1 MKTYTK
7 NANHCMITEVLLTE
21 FDQEQYDRI
30 RRREGFEEGEQ
41 IGAQKKA
48 IENAQKL
55 LADGKYT
62 AKEISELFQIP
73 VEAFT
78 DKVKG

>member
-1 MKTYTK
+1 MDFEHYRSLSFRQGK
-7 NANHCMITEVLLTE
+7 
-21 FDQEQYDRI
+21 
-30 RRREGFEEGEQ
+30 EEGAHQ
-41 IGAQKKA
+41 KA

>member
-1 MKTYTK
+1 M
-7 NANHCMITEVLLTE
+7 
-21 FDQEQYDRI
+21 D
-30 RRREGFEEGEQ
+30 FEHYMSLSFRQGKEESTHQ
-41 IGAQKKA
+41 KA

-73 VEAFT
+73 VETFT

>member
-1 MKTYTK
+1 MDFEHYMSLSFRQGK
-7 NANHCMITEVLLTE
+7 
-21 FDQEQYDRI
+21 
-30 RRREGFEEGEQ
+30 EEG
-41 IGAQKKA
+41 AQQKA

-55 LADGKYT
+55 LADGKNT

>member
-1 MKTYTK
+1 MLIKEQR
-7 NANHCMITEVLLTE
+7 AEVRMDLLTE
-21 FDQEQYDRI
+21 FNQEQYDRI

-48 IENAQKL
+48 IENARKL